1 MSATITPDEPAAP
14 SVPLDPPTGP
24 SSLITEKTAMAI
36 SGGLFFSLFVCLA
49 AAIWLKN
56 DSLLNAIGYATI
68 NCFIMMT
75 GFWFGSSRGSQTKDA
90 VIAGQLA
97 ATSPPPAPIPHP

>member
-1 MSATITPDEPAAP
+1 
-14 SVPLDPPTGP
+14 
-24 SSLITEKTAMAI
+24 
-36 SGGLFFSLFVCLA
+36 
-49 AAIWLKN
+49 LKN

-97 ATSPPPAPIPHP
+97 APPPPIPPTPPLPPTPPHL